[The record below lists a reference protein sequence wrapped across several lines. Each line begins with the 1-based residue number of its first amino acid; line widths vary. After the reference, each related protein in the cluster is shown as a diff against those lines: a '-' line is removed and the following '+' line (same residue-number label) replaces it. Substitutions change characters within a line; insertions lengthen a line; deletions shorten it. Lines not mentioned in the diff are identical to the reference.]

1 MLSPDGRYLYASLNA
16 PGEVVKVDLS
26 DDRVV
31 DTAHTGVQAR
41 SLAIATD
48 GKTLYVVNYDSDTV
62 TMLDALICMSCRRC
76 RPGCIRS
83 GSPTT
88 STSMATSG
96 SRSTAARSSC
106 SATARAADRHPME
119 PLETELTIASADE
132 RALATCV
139 IAMPGERP
147 GRPAILFVHGLH
159 SDQRANRRR
168 ALAAAREFDA
178 VCLTFDLGGHGRSEG
193 DSERLAP
200 ADHLSDLRVAAD
212 ALLQVGAVDQRRL
225 GVCGASYG
233 AYLSA
238 LLVVERPVRRLLL
251 RAPALYP
258 DEDLLGAPLSQRRAF
273 RQTVVSS
280 QALRGLER
288 FDGATLVVESEHD
301 ETIPPAVVA
310 AYVAAAPDARHE
322 LLARAP
328 HALLG
333 ARIQRYLGTS
343 R

>member
-1 MLSPDGRYLYASLNA
+1 
-16 PGEVVKVDLS
+16 
-26 DDRVV
+26 
-31 DTAHTGVQAR
+31 
-41 SLAIATD
+41 
-48 GKTLYVVNYDSDTV
+48 
-62 TMLDALICMSCRRC
+62 
-76 RPGCIRS
+76 
-83 GSPTT
+83 
-88 STSMATSG
+88 
-96 SRSTAARSSC
+96 
-106 SATARAADRHPME
+106 ME

-258 DEDLLGAPLSQRRAF
+258 DELLGAPLSQRRAF

-322 LLARAP
+322 LLAGAP
-328 HALLG
+328 HALL
-333 ARIQRYLGTS
+333 APAFNDRYLTLILEFFAS
-343 R
+343 L